1 MFVIF
6 LHLTIVI
13 STATTLPEIK
23 PSKMRSWDISS
34 IIRKTSF
41 NSHDNNNCLKSIMNS
56 ML

>member
-23 PSKMRSWDISS
+23 PSKMSSWDISS